1 MLCSQRLK
9 IVRKMSD
16 FHSIFGAK
24 IVSQI
29 RTFIIC
35 WQIKLLTLAL
45 QSSIFVVWKT
55 CKLCHEFIDACKFS
69 FMFFCIKNDV
79 SKEGGGFFPF
89 LYFRPDDKFFPIVGF
104 AGFATYQKKQLDY
117 NSMTKPFIIVVC
129 QNSLMISSK
138 AMREWARKIV
148 VILHHTKDIRKLSY
162 EKEKARNSVQW
173 YGIWPMGP
181 KGIVLSLFYCI
192 ENEDLRKPENAKNVK
207 PFDVANRQWLVQGS
221 STILSRQTV
230 GV

>member
-1 MLCSQRLK
+1 MQIFFHVLLHKKWCLK
-9 IVRKMSD
+9 RRRRV
-16 FHSIFGAK
+16 FPLFIFPT
-24 IVSQI
+24 
-29 RTFIIC
+29 R
-35 WQIKLLTLAL
+35 WQ
-45 QSSIFVVWKT
+45 V
-55 CKLCHEFIDACKFS
+55 
-69 FMFFCIKNDV
+69 
-79 SKEGGGFFPF
+79 FPHCV
-89 LYFRPDDKFFPIVGF
+89 L
-104 AGFATYQKKQLDY
+104 GFATYQKKQLDY

>member
-1 MLCSQRLK
+1 MA
-9 IVRKMSD
+9 V
-16 FHSIFGAK
+16 
-24 IVSQI
+24 
-29 RTFIIC
+29 
-35 WQIKLLTLAL
+35 AL

-79 SKEGGGFFPF
+79 SKEGGEGFPLFIFPT
-89 LYFRPDDKFFPIVGF
+89 RWQVFPHCVL
-104 AGFATYQKKQLDY
+104 GFATYQKKQLDY

-148 VILHHTKDIRKLSY
+148 VILYHTKDIRKLSY

-173 YGIWPMGP
+173 YGIYDQWVPRELFSVSF
-181 KGIVLSLFYCI
+181 IALRTRICESLKMPRMSSHLMWQI
-192 ENEDLRKPENAKNVK
+192 DNDLYKAAQLFWADR
-207 PFDVANRQWLVQGS
+207 L
-221 STILSRQTV
+221 
-230 GV
+230 

>member
-1 MLCSQRLK
+1 MQIFFHVLLHKKWCLK
-9 IVRKMSD
+9 RRRRV
-16 FHSIFGAK
+16 FPLFIFPT
-24 IVSQI
+24 
-29 RTFIIC
+29 R
-35 WQIKLLTLAL
+35 WQ
-45 QSSIFVVWKT
+45 V
-55 CKLCHEFIDACKFS
+55 
-69 FMFFCIKNDV
+69 
-79 SKEGGGFFPF
+79 FPHCV
-89 LYFRPDDKFFPIVGF
+89 L
-104 AGFATYQKKQLDY
+104 GFATKQFDY
-117 NSMTKPFIIVVC
+117 ISMTKPFIIVVC